1 MKSGLTVNASRAWGR
16 RISLQS
22 ILETASARTGE
33 YPASDPRCDPSWV
46 LDGTEP
52 ARGKVVNKGFLRR
65 GGQLSAW
72 IHRQK
77 PVWTHIVGE
86 SQSFQH
92 GGRSL
97 ETHELGLLDIGYCFT
112 EWVVGSEIC
121 LIFLVDSYRAASE
134 ARSQRCSRRD
144 ELNGI

>member
-1 MKSGLTVNASRAWGR
+1 MKSGFATNASRAWGR

-33 YPASDPRCDPSWV
+33 YPASDPKCDPS
-46 LDGTEP
+46 LTIDGIEP
-52 ARGKVVNKGFLRR
+52 GRARFVNKGFSRC

-72 IHRQK
+72 THRQE

-97 ETHELGLLDIGYCFT
+97 EAHELGLLDIGCCFT
-112 EWVVGSEIC
+112 C
-121 LIFLVDSYRAASE
+121 
-134 ARSQRCSRRD
+134 
-144 ELNGI
+144 